1 MIKKRLFYDNVAF
14 TADTDDITIIQ
25 PRYIEEVHV
34 SLLIQQNGATAPS
47 LEDILSIINK
57 AQVKL
62 TGKIVTEL
70 AGRDLLAYSVLV
82 GNRSVKYIVPSADNE
97 YGLVEGLVMPL
108 KLSAGAHTLSVRF
121 LHTSVAT
128 IDGEKL
134 SFSTLESDEPLA
146 AEHIEI
152 PKFSFTPPSTGAYNT
167 ALDATFAGTL
177 QGFLFYSTT
186 IPTASATTTSLA
198 KLRLKAGG
206 DIIFEDNWHGLAAQT
221 YYPEDSTLRSILDN
235 YVYVDLS
242 KAPIPAGTRVEVEVY
257 SDDTNAIEILPIV
270 SVPTA

>member
-34 SLLIQQNGATAPS
+34 SLLVQQNGGTAPT

-82 GNRSVKYIVPSADNE
+82 GNRSVKFLVPSSDNE
-97 YGLVEGLVMPL
+97 YGLVEGLVMPM
-108 KLSAGAHTLSVRF
+108 KLAAGAHTLSLRF

-128 IDGEKL
+128 IDNEKI
-134 SFSTLESDEPLA
+134 SFATLESDEPLA

-152 PKFSFTPPSTGAYNT
+152 PKFAFTPPSTGAYNT

-186 IPTASATTTSLA
+186 IPTTSATTTSLA

-206 DIIFEDNWHGLAAQT
+206 DIVFEDNWHGLAAQT
-221 YYPEDSTLRSILDN
+221 YYPEDSTLRSVLDN

-257 SDDTNAIEILPIV
+257 SDDTNPIEILPIV